1 MEQKAEEAKRLAEE
15 AKTGKPAGKAPP
27 KPVAKPGAKGGKD
40 DKPLVDVQQLEV
52 PKVTTF

>member
-15 AKTGKPAGKAPP
+15 AKTGKPAGKAPQ